1 MSLLE
6 KINQGI
12 KDAIKGREQVR
23 LDVLRMLKSKILAAD
38 ARGNLSDEEI
48 TKLFKTYYGNIQESF
63 EQAKSVNRSDI
74 ADRLKEELGIIQE
87 FLPKTLSVEETR
99 KVVAQAIE
107 ISGAKSK
114 KDVGLVMKTIM
125 KMGLPIDGKLA
136 KELADQSFAE

>member
-136 KELADQSFAE
+136 KELADQSFTE